1 LVGQKAT
8 TAPRGRDPDVAGMG
22 YPIRVCEMLATL
34 GGTKYIA
41 RGSVDSAINVRKTK
55 QYIKRAF
62 EAQLRG
68 IGFTMVEV
76 LSPCPT
82 NWQMSPGEA
91 AAWVASD
98 MVPAFPLGEIK
109 NELSSP
115 TATSTAAGG
124 AE

>member
-1 LVGQKAT
+1 
-8 TAPRGRDPDVAGMG
+8 
-22 YPIRVCEMLATL
+22 MLATL

-41 RGSVDSAINVRKTK
+41 RGSVDTAANVRKTK

-68 IGFTMVEV
+68 DRFHDGGGALALPDQLADEPV
-76 LSPCPT
+76 
-82 NWQMSPGEA
+82 EA

-109 NELSSP
+109 NELAARRP
-115 TATSTAAGG
+115 AAGG
-124 AE
+124 EQ